1 MNKNRIFSAFFLLIS
16 ILSLFAW
23 LPGTVA
29 ATDVEV
35 RALHA
40 FLADPTTGEI
50 LFEKDADTPTSPAS
64 LTKIMTALIAYE
76 EADLSEYATV
86 TQAALDELHPESSIA
101 GLKVGEEMSLDDLL
115 KCILIQSAND
125 ACNVL
130 AIHLYGSI
138 DAFVQRMNERATEL
152 GCSATK
158 FANTHGLTMAGH
170 YTTARDIYTIT
181 LEAMNFKAFT
191 DVCNT
196 ASVIIAETN
205 KSPERTFLNTNHL
218 ISMLKNPDYIYY
230 YAKGIKTGHTSDAGY
245 CLVSSAEKNG
255 MFLISVVM
263 KSEQDAQTGKTMS
276 FVDTKELFEWGFA
289 NFKYQTMLSQKT
301 TVGEI
306 TVRFSDSDYVSL
318 APDREISAL
327 LPIDFNIDD
336 VILEKELFFEGVA
349 DAPINKGDVL
359 GTLKVIYNGRTYG
372 SVNLIALNSLKLDKI
387 LYYADQAKQ
396 FFAHRW
402 IKNLLIGLISL
413 IVLYAI
419 FVIVYNSNRSRKNK
433 NSNYGGRRR

>member
-16 ILSLFAW
+16 ILSLFTW
-23 LPGTVA
+23 LPGTAVA
-29 ATDVEV
+29 ADIEV

-50 LFEKDADTPTSPAS
+50 LFEKNADTPTSPAS

-101 GLKVGEEMSLDDLL
+101 GLKVGEEMSLDNLL

-152 GCSATK
+152 GCTATK

-181 LEAMNFKAFT
+181 LEAMNFKSFT

-306 TVRFSDSDYVSL
+306 SVRFSDSDYVSL

-402 IKNLLIGLISL
+402 IKNLLIGLITL